1 MSEDLRTIQLPSGST
16 AVIRRGK
23 GRDLMRAHRAT
34 AGNPEP
40 TAVSFALI
48 AELTQIG
55 GKPIVYEDVLGM
67 DLEDVMVLQSEV
79 IGGGEEGANFPEA
92 PAQAGAPAA
101 DSSACEQS
109 QALSDS
115 DFRSGS

>member
-1 MSEDLRTIQLPSGST
+1 MSEDIRTIQLPSGST

-23 GRDLMRAHRAT
+23 GRDLMRAHRVT

-48 AELTQIG
+48 AELTQID

-67 DLEDVMVLQSEV
+67 DLEDVMTLQEQV
-79 IGGGEEGANFPEA
+79 IGGGEESANFPAA

-101 DSSACEQS
+101 DSSAREQS
-109 QALSDS
+109 QAWSDS
-115 DFRSGS
+115 DFRSAS